1 MRRLRSILKG
11 RAGVTLVELIVSVM
25 LLVLAIGMFAAA
37 LPAATHSVRR
47 LEDLNNAQL
56 VAENLL
62 ETLRGKLETA
72 EGYVKCY
79 ADGAAIADTTGV
91 TDGAAIEFR
100 QENGYTALISADGC
114 DATELRRV
122 TSGEAGTTTD
132 PVDPGYLLERYYYS
146 PDSTYVFSEGA
157 TPIAR
162 ALTTSYSEGAYMGFK
177 AQTDFSLHLTAGGA
191 AEAVTVTVTIYRDDP
206 ADPVLTDSA
215 VIDLRY
221 KPAYRSDVTAES
233 ST

>member
-1 MRRLRSILKG
+1 MKRLHSVLKG
-11 RAGVTLVELIVSVM
+11 RAGVTLVELIVSAL
-25 LLVLAIGMFAAA
+25 LLVLVIGMFAAA
-37 LPAATHSVRR
+37 LPAAARSVRR

-79 ADGAAIADTTGV
+79 ADGTSIADTTGV
-91 TDGAAIEFR
+91 TEGAAIEFR
-100 QENGYTALISADGC
+100 QESGYTALISADGC

-122 TSGEAGTTTD
+122 TSGETGTTTD

-146 PDSTYVFSEGA
+146 PDNTYVFSENGK
-157 TPIAR
+157 PIAR
-162 ALTTSYSEGAYMGFK
+162 ALATSYSEGAYMGFK
-177 AQTDFSLHLTAGGA
+177 AAVDFSLHLTASGA
-191 AEAVTVTVTIYRDDP
+191 ADAVTATVTIYRET
-206 ADPVLTDSA
+206 AAEPVLTDSA

-221 KPAYRSDVTAES
+221 QPVYRPDVTAES
-233 ST
+233 GT